1 MPSPP
6 NRRIGWP
13 RLSARAATRCAS
25 GRNGP
30 GIRAAAALAL
40 LLVASPALAAPGP
53 VVAEPEPGVSDGAE
67 GHPLVDVEL
76 KGLLRARGQWIG
88 NGSLGNGTSGL
99 PTPVSAATGGAG
111 AGDRLAQADLRL
123 RLQPALQLG
132 SYARIDSQLELAGAM
147 VFGGDPR
154 DASVLSDAAG
164 FEGQGAVRGGFGVRR
179 LWATFDVFGLASFE
193 VGRTPDHFGLGLHR
207 NDGRDSR
214 ADWQSDVDRVRVS
227 SELLGMRIR
236 LSRDTMA
243 TLPMV
248 GQGLGALDLRYS
260 VADSTDVIRW
270 LAEVESAT
278 PADAP
283 GLRWAFA
290 VGYQDQAVGLALEHD
305 DDPAQKLAS
314 DCILSGTCANLVVRS
329 ATLVTPQ
336 AFVAWRRPTQ
346 LGALTLQAEAVVR
359 VGTLD
364 NADNLASTDTS
375 KIIVGGGGMVRG
387 DLVANRWALR
397 LDVGYASGD
406 EEGGFGVL
414 DRANL
419 TVPGPAG
426 EVHRTWLTG
435 MPWHRG
441 MLVDGLLFR
450 EVIGAVANSGFA
462 RPALRRTVLGTPASA
477 AGDASA
483 MGLDVEVAAV
493 AAMAARV
500 GATPGNARWL
510 GLQPELRVDARFG
523 PFGTAILHGS
533 WLVPGAGLAA
543 GPGGKAADSAF
554 RLALDWVAAF

>member
-1 MPSPP
+1 MPSPLH
-6 NRRIGWP
+6 RRHGWR
-13 RLSARAATRCAS
+13 RLAVRPAPSCAAGESATR
-25 GRNGP
+25 
-30 GIRAAAALAL
+30 IAAAIFAISFL
-40 LLVASPALAAPGP
+40 ASPSQASPGP
-53 VVAEPEPGVSDGAE
+53 AAAEPETTFSDGAE
-67 GHPLVDVEL
+67 GHPLVGVEL

-88 NGSLGNGTSGL
+88 NGSLGNDTSGL
-99 PTPVSAATGGAG
+99 PTPASAGAGDVG

-154 DASVLSDAAG
+154 DGAVLGDAAG
-164 FEGQGAVRGGFGVRR
+164 FDGQGAVRGGFGVRR

-207 NDGRDSR
+207 NDGRDPR
-214 ADWQSDVDRVRVS
+214 ADWQSEVDRVRVS
-227 SELLGMRIR
+227 TELLGLQLR

-248 GQGLGALDLRYS
+248 SQGLGALDLRYA

-270 LAEVESAT
+270 LAEVENAV

-290 VGYQDQAVGLALEHD
+290 IAYQDQAVGLALEHD
-305 DDPAQKLAS
+305 DVLAGKLDS
-314 DCILSGTCANLVVRS
+314 DCVLVGACANLVTRN

-336 AFVAWRRPTQ
+336 AFVAWRRPTA

-364 NADNLASTDTS
+364 NADDLASTDTS

-387 DLVANRWALR
+387 DLVADRWALR
-397 LDVGYASGD
+397 LDLGYASGD

-419 TVPGPAG
+419 TAPGPTG

-450 EVIGAVANSGFA
+450 EIIGAVANSGFV
-462 RPALRRTVLGTPASA
+462 RPALRRNVLGQPASA
-477 AGDASA
+477 GDRTL
-483 MGLDVEVAAV
+483 GVDVELAAV

-500 GATPGNARWL
+500 GATPGSARWL
-510 GLQPELRVDARFG
+510 GLQPELRVDARLG
-523 PFGTAILHGS
+523 SFGTAILHGS
-533 WLVPGAGLAA
+533 WLLPGAGFAA
-543 GPGGKAADSAF
+543 GPGGKPADSAF
-554 RLALDWVAAF
+554 RLALDWVATF